1 MVNLY
6 NYHYPNHVLWLKY
19 LIKTVEIGVIKLV
32 TILSVVFEIC
42 GTVLG
47 VTELKLYGRGGGA
60 VRVTELVETF
70 YLRGGMARFW
80 VLGT

>member
-1 MVNLY
+1 M
-6 NYHYPNHVLWLKY
+6 
-19 LIKTVEIGVIKLV
+19 
-32 TILSVVFEIC
+32 FEIC

-47 VTELKLYGRGGGA
+47 VTELELYGRGGGA
-60 VRVTELVETF
+60 VRVTELVETS